1 MKVKYELYEDDIKK
15 VLARYFEVPVED
27 IDLQVFETTKGYGMQ
42 EYTGHEV
49 VVEIASQKFFAD
61 ME

>member
-1 MKVKYELYEDDIKK
+1 MKVKYELYGDDIKK

-27 IDLQVFETTKGYGMQ
+27 IDLCVFETTKGYAMQ
-42 EYTGHEV
+42 EYTDHEI
-49 VVEIASQKFFAD
+49 VVEITSQKFPAD

>member
-1 MKVKYELYEDDIKK
+1 MKVKYELYGDDIKK

-27 IDLQVFETTKGYGMQ
+27 IDLRVFETTKGYGMQ
-42 EYTGHEV
+42 EYADHEI
-49 VVEIASQKFFAD
+49 VVEIISQKFLAD

>member
-1 MKVKYELYEDDIKK
+1 MKVKYELTEDDIKK

-27 IDLQVFETTKGYGMQ
+27 IDLQVIETTKGYGMQ
-42 EYTGHEV
+42 EYADHEV
-49 VVEIASQKFFAD
+49 IVEITSQKFHAD